1 MKTTLEI
8 DRQIYEL
15 ARGYL
20 PSLNIP
26 GVTQALIEKYLNP
39 HHPRPTSKDG
49 LYLRI
54 LESAQNAHMKAGV
67 IGKSIDGVDKLA
79 PVLIGF
85 NPQAVLARYGDNWQ
99 DVLDQIEKELKP
111 RGQIRKMPQCI
122 WPRYCRTILSA
133 ARFVEQFES
142 ASDFYNWAD
151 FFDRDERARAS
162 LPMLMDREIDGLGF
176 ALSCDF
182 LIGLGYVN
190 FPKPDVHLRHIFAA
204 LELCKQEDD
213 DYQLFKAII
222 RLARHAG
229 VTPYN
234 ADKVFWLIGSGN
246 FYDDP
251 LIGKR
256 GIIGRHEKDFVQFAR
271 SKIFE
276 D

>member
-39 HHPRPTSKDG
+39 PHPRPTSKDG

-67 IGKSIDGVDKLA
+67 IGKSIGGVDKLA

-111 RGQIRKMPQCI
+111 RGQIRKMPQSI

-133 ARFVEQFES
+133 ARFLEQFES
-142 ASDFYNWAD
+142 ADKFYDWVD
-151 FFDRDERARAS
+151 FFERDERARAS

-182 LIGLGYVN
+182 LKELGYAN
-190 FPKPDVHLRHIFAA
+190 FPKPDVHLRHIFT
-204 LELCKQEDD
+204 ELQLSPVGVD
-213 DYQLFKAII
+213 DYHLFNAII
-222 RLARHAG
+222 RLARHAS

-234 ADKVFWLIGSGN
+234 ADIVFWLIGSGN

-251 LIGKR
+251 LIGE
-256 GIIGRHEKDFVQFAR
+256 IGSHEKDFVEFAR
-271 SKIFE
+271 LKIFE
-276 D
+276 DK